1 MNLTHILIFCH
12 LILFQKHIILEASAA
27 SIIRNKYAGD
37 VAKKWDKEQGHVRDY
52 NCSLYVFT

>member
-37 VAKKWDKEQGHVRDY
+37 VAKKWDKE
-52 NCSLYVFT
+52 